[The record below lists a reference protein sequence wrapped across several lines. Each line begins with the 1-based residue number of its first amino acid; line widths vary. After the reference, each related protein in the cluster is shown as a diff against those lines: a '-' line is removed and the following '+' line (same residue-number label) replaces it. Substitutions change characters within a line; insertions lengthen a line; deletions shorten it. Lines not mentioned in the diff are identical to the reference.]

1 MFFLTFH
8 SFRYLWK
15 DYLKLFD
22 ASGITRNNFGKHNL
36 FPGESQN
43 KWIYDIFPQFGLQI
57 FSDGRWEKGVGVSW
71 NIITSNQVLWC
82 VVREVS
88 CYKYYKSQDSWCNV
102 IQTYTVTLSH
112 CQLLK
117 YNLMTTYNILD
128 YTRLFTFYTVQK
140 GPHFWRRKV
149 EVTPWLRWSW
159 PERVSFRG

>member
-1 MFFLTFH
+1 MENII
-8 SFRYLWK
+8 SLWRSK
-15 DYLKLFD
+15 W
-22 ASGITRNNFGKHNL
+22 RNL
-36 FPGESQN
+36 L
-43 KWIYDIFPQFGLQI
+43 YFPQFGPQI
-57 FSDGRWEKGVGVSW
+57 FSDGSGGNW

-82 VVREVS
+82 VVREGGREGGREVS

-117 YNLMTTYNILD
+117 YNLMTTYNILY